1 MHSPVRVLAAI
12 PLAAALLSCGGGG
25 EPTAPPPPPVDLTA
39 VNTITVTAPSL
50 TVAAGKTVLL
60 SAQATN
66 VNGTVL
72 TGLAFVWSTSS
83 NAMAT
88 VEQNGM
94 VLGVGPGSVIVAA
107 AIGVKN
113 GSVTLTIT
121 PAPVAATIAV
131 NSGNGQTAFI
141 NTPVATRPAV
151 IVKDAAGDPV
161 SGVSVTFAVSP
172 DGGSATGIVQTTDA
186 SGVATVG
193 SWTMGSTA
201 GTNTLTAT
209 SGTLAGSPVTF
220 TATAAALPANMR
232 QYNAS
237 LNACLNPVLRTGL
250 VEAETAHLTIVADVN
265 NPAGG
270 FTAIDYQTMATTFES
285 LVWPVLTENFGVPAD
300 IDNTGRVVAF
310 FTRAVNEMTP
320 AGSQSFVGGFFYA
333 RDLFPKV
340 ANTNFQACPGSNEA
354 EMFYIIAPDQSGEVN
369 GNVRATNF
377 IRTIAVG
384 VIGHEMQHLINSSR
398 RLFVNTAAEWPEVV
412 YMEEGLAHIAE
423 EMLFYE
429 ASGIAPRS
437 NVTEAMIKS
446 SQATLDA
453 ANSYATS
460 NLGRFSLYLKAPSA
474 NSPYNT
480 NDNLTTRGAT
490 WSWLRYLA
498 DRGVATP
505 VSGPACGTS
514 ITLALNGT
522 CRLDGAAAV
531 QFTLEG
537 AGSGGSEFTI
547 VAFADGAQLTTAAS
561 ATNALVAGGPPTPSR
576 IAGGADMA
584 RFGEAT
590 IGGFATPISLDL
602 AFHGRLRAIE
612 RRELS
617 ARVPQ
622 ARARFAKRSRG
633 LARFSVT
640 RAPERASFAAV
651 AVEPVWGRLVNSNDT
666 GTVNLR
672 AEFGQDIGGATRDW
686 AVANYV
692 DDAVSV
698 APSQYTHLSWN
709 FRSVLPILSSN
720 TAFPLQTQSLA
731 GSSTVTLIN
740 GGAAYYRLGV
750 AASTTS
756 VVSFTVNG
764 TAPPANL
771 KLVVIRTK

>member
-1 MHSPVRVLAAI
+1 MHSTVRVLAAI
-12 PLAAALLSCGGGG
+12 PLAAALLSCGGGGG

-60 SAQATN
+60 TAQATN

-72 TGLAFVWSTSS
+72 TGQVFVWSTSS

-131 NSGNGQTAFI
+131 NSGNDQTAFI

-209 SGTLAGSPVTF
+209 SGTLAGSPATF
-220 TATAAALPANMR
+220 TATAAALAADMR
-232 QYNAS
+232 QYNTS
-237 LNACLNPVLRTGL
+237 TTGPACLNPVIRTGRI
-250 VEAETAHLTIVADVN
+250 EAETARLTIVADVN
-265 NPAGG
+265 NPTGG
-270 FTAIDYQTMATTFES
+270 FTAANYQAFAATFES

-300 IDNTGRVVAF
+300 IDNNGRVIAF
-310 FTRAVNEMTP
+310 FTRAVNELTP
-320 AGSQSFVGGFFYA
+320 AGSPGFIGGFFYA

-340 ANTNFQACPGSNEA
+340 ANNLPACPGSNEA
-354 EMFYIIAPDQSGEVN
+354 EMFYILVPDPSGSLGLAHSTEF
-369 GNVRATNF
+369 VRNL
-377 IRTIAVG
+377 AVG
-384 VIGHEMQHLINSSR
+384 VIGHEMQHLINASR
-398 RLFVNTAAEWPEVV
+398 RLYINTNATEFEVV
-412 YMEEGLAHIAE
+412 YLEEGLSHIAE

-460 NLGRFSLYLKAPSA
+460 NLGRFSLYLKAPSE
-474 NSPYNT
+474 NSPYN
-480 NDNLTTRGAT
+480 NNANLTTRGAT
-490 WSWLRYLA
+490 WAWLRYLA
-498 DRGVATP
+498 DRGATTP
-505 VSGPACGTS
+505 ASGPACGTS

-522 CRLDGAAAV
+522 CRLDGAAAA
-531 QFTLEG
+531 QFTIDG
-537 AGSGGSEFTI
+537 GSGGTEYTV
-547 VAFADGAQLTTAAS
+547 VAFADGAGLTTVAS
-561 ATNALVAGGPPTPSR
+561 ATNAVTPTGPPSPSR
-576 IAGGADMA
+576 FPGVSLSQLGGAGIGSAGAGLSLDMA
-584 RFGEAT
+584 
-590 IGGFATPISLDL
+590 
-602 AFHGRLRAIE
+602 FHTRLRAME

-617 ARVPQ
+617 GRVPE
-622 ARARFAKRSRG
+622 ARARFGRRSRG
-633 LARFSVT
+633 LARFSIT
-640 RAPERASFAAV
+640 RAPQRASFAAAV
-651 AVEPVWGRLVNSNDT
+651 VEPVWGRLVNSVDT
-666 GTVNLR
+666 GMTNLR
-672 AEFGQDIGGATRDW
+672 AEFGQDIQGATRDW

-692 DDAVSV
+692 DDAVTGL
-698 APSQYTHLSWN
+698 PSQYAHPSWN

-764 TAPPANL
+764 TVPPANL